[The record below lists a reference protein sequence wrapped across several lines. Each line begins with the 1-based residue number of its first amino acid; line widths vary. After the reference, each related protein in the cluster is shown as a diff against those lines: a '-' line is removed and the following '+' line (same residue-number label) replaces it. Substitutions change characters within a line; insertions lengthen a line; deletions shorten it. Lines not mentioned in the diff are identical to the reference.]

1 MRWPVSYTRTLLI
14 AGALSVAVGAAIYL
28 VRTEAPT
35 SIGCS
40 PTDDPRSYSFQSL
53 VTLTFKEL
61 RPAGNQFAGS
71 FTMEVYPRQ
80 EPLTPEDAQRLE
92 KDFKD
97 LKEVVLRFDHFE
109 SNSDIYRGGSDSPVA
124 LAFPAASGS
133 LQGKGTF
140 SWAGVPQLGPFF
152 YPFDSYVLQVNP
164 SILQVTDSNSYPV
177 YPVHTLVTDFGNSN
191 FIPHLNYLHTK
202 SPNDLYAITVQRP
215 VLLRA
220 LAIIV
225 GILLVVWLTYLIWF
239 AKAEEYAG
247 QVVTLFVGVFS
258 IRNSLLSGAP
268 VFPSLID
275 YCALAIYLSAVL
287 IVLIKWMFPDK
298 NRKECPFCL
307 SSIPL
312 KATTCPQCTKAVEI
326 PT

>member
-1 MRWPVSYTRTLLI
+1 MRWPVSYTRKLLI
-14 AGALSVAVGAAIYL
+14 AGALFTAATVAIYL
-28 VRTEAPT
+28 VRTEPPT

-40 PTDDPRSYSFQSL
+40 PTDDPRSYPFQSL

-71 FTMEVYPRQ
+71 LTMEVYPQQDRM
-80 EPLTPEDAQRLE
+80 TPEDAQRLE
-92 KDFKD
+92 KAFKD
-97 LKEVVLRFDHFE
+97 LKQVVLRFEHFE
-109 SNSDIYRGGSDSPVA
+109 SNSDIYQGGTDSPIA

-140 SWAGVPQLGPFF
+140 SWTGVPQRGPFF
-152 YPFDSYVLQVNP
+152 YPFDSYILRVNP
-164 SILQVTDSNSYPV
+164 SILQVSDADSYPI
-177 YPVHTLVTDFGNSN
+177 YPVDTLITDFGNSN
-191 FIPHLNYLHTK
+191 FIPHLKNLHAK
-202 SPNDLYAITVQRP
+202 SPNDLYVITVQRP
-215 VLLRA
+215 VILRM
-220 LAIIV
+220 LAIVV

-247 QVVTLFVGVFS
+247 QIVTLFVGVFS

-275 YCALAIYLSAVL
+275 YCALAVYLSAVL
-287 IVLIKWMFPDK
+287 VVLIKWMFPDK

-326 PT
+326 PA